1 MFVDVPGIV
10 GFAEAVN
17 SSIYWLPEQY
27 PRWGELN
34 ALVPLLGRGRGTGA
48 EPHFHDGHEY
58 WLFLDGLGEAQ
69 LGSRLWEVTP
79 NTVVYTPP
87 GVIHRH
93 QMFTPFSVV
102 AAVSRLVGLRRPGH
116 LQLFDGRRG
125 LTVGCEVPSDPD
137 AHLYVPVAD
146 QIDETAVGE
155 GFAVPGDAN
164 TGPFSPDCGGPLSQ
178 LRSYA
183 ADAPTASFLVSG
195 VPEFLT
201 VASGS
206 VTLQHEHGRL
216 SVSRGDVVILKP
228 GTAVELTADIGSLI
242 IRASGRCDAGV
253 TSP

>member
-34 ALVPLLGRGRGTGA
+34 VLVPLLGRGRGTGA

-137 AHLYVPVAD
+137 RAPLC
-146 QIDETAVGE
+146 
-155 GFAVPGDAN
+155 
-164 TGPFSPDCGGPLSQ
+164 SCRRPDRRDRSRRRFCCSRRREHRPLFTR
-178 LRSYA
+178 LRR
-183 ADAPTASFLVSG
+183 APLPTTVLRGRCSHGIVSG
-195 VPEFLT
+195 VRRARVPNRCI
-201 VASGS
+201 
-206 VTLQHEHGRL
+206 RL
-216 SVSRGDVVILKP
+216 SHP
-228 GTAVELTADIGSLI
+228 AA
-242 IRASGRCDAGV
+242 
-253 TSP
+253 